1 VGLASSHP
9 PDILGV
15 VGIASFS
22 IMGIITLAVLAFQV
36 WALVDALMRPKDA
49 YVAADKLTKQ
59 AWLLILGLAVGS
71 TVLLGSTLL
80 LMVSIVAASV
90 YIVDVKP
97 ALVSVTRRR

>member
-1 VGLASSHP
+1 MLS
-9 PDILGV
+9 
-15 VGIASFS
+15 
-22 IMGIITLAVLAFQV
+22 
-36 WALVDALMRPKDA
+36 
-49 YVAADKLTKQ
+49 VA
-59 AWLLILGLAVGS
+59 S

>member
-1 VGLASSHP
+1 
-9 PDILGV
+9 

-59 AWLLILGLAVGS
+59 AWVLILALSVGS